1 MALSIKKTGQHFVKI
16 IKKETNTRPFFVN
29 AIAFTWAGV
38 TYRYT
43 VTVNRKPHKA
53 IDYAELRQK

>member
-16 IKKETNTRPFFVN
+16 TKKETTTAPHFVG

-38 TYRYT
+38 TYRYS
-43 VTVNRKPHKA
+43 VTINRKPRKVV
-53 IDYAELRQK
+53 DYAELRQK